1 MGFTTLAFVLIV
13 PLIVIAYY
21 ICPDRMRPVF
31 LLLISLLFGYSFLPG
46 VLLPLCII
54 SIVTYALGII
64 ISSRTRNKLLI
75 FITGIGIIVLLM
87 IFSRLNY
94 TFWPAI
100 GVSYYSLQAISYLT
114 DIYKGTLQAET
125 NLIYFSLYISF
136 FPRFLSG
143 PIERAGDF
151 LPQIREARKI
161 PSYEMLKRASV
172 IILWGYFEKL
182 VVADH
187 ASMIVTEIFDTY
199 QTQHG
204 YILIVGAVLYAI
216 QLYADFDG
224 YSNIALG
231 IAALF
236 GFQITKNFRRPYFAV
251 SISEFWHRW
260 HISLS
265 NWLRDYIY
273 ILLGGN
279 RKGKIRQYL
288 NLLITF
294 GISGIWHGSGM
305 KYLVW
310 GMLHAFYQ
318 IMGKILKPCR
328 NKIRNIFH
336 ITKNNFMIRIFQCL
350 GVFILV
356 DFAWVFF
363 RASSLHEALG
373 YLYYTVVNFIPDET
387 VNYNIMRL
395 NIDLSIYITLI
406 WGIITL
412 LTGDL
417 IRGKCGNVISVLSKL
432 NVIIRWG
439 IYLFIVGLIMCS
451 VLQRYGMD
459 TSGFLYA
466 QF

>member
-54 SIVTYALGII
+54 SIVTYALGIMLGRI
-64 ISSRTRNKLLI
+64 RNKKPVL
-75 FITGIGIIVLLM
+75 ITGIVLILLMM
-87 IFSRLNY
+87 IFSRSNY

-100 GVSYYSLQAISYLT
+100 GVSYYSLQAISYLA

-143 PIERAGDF
+143 PIERAEDF
-151 LPQIREARKI
+151 LPQIREVRKI

-236 GFQITKNFRRPYFAV
+236 GFQITNNFRRPYFAV

-273 ILLGGN
+273 IPLGGN

-310 GMLHAFYQ
+310 GILHAFYQ
-318 IMGKILKPCR
+318 IMGKVLKPCR
-328 NKIRNIFH
+328 NKIRNMFH
-336 ITKNNFMIRIFQCL
+336 ITENNFMIRTFQCL
-350 GVFILV
+350 GVFMLV
-356 DFAWVFF
+356 DFAWIFF

-373 YLYYTVVNFIPDET
+373 YLYYTVVNFIPDVA

-395 NIDLSIYITLI
+395 NIDTSIYITLI
-406 WGIITL
+406 SGIAIL
-412 LTGDL
+412 LAGDL
-417 IRGKCGNVISVLSKL
+417 LRGKCGSVIAVLSKQSI
-432 NVIIRWG
+432 VIRWG
-439 IYLFIVGLIMCS
+439 IYLLIVGLIMCS

>member
-31 LLLISLLFGYSFLPG
+31 LLLISLLFCYSFLPG

-54 SIVTYALGII
+54 SIVTYALGIMLGRI
-64 ISSRTRNKLLI
+64 RNKKPVLI
-75 FITGIGIIVLLM
+75 AGIVLILLMM
-87 IFSRLNY
+87 IFSRSNY

-100 GVSYYSLQAISYLT
+100 GVSYYSLQAISYLA

-125 NLIYFSLYISF
+125 NLLYFSLYISF

-151 LPQIREARKI
+151 LPQIREVRKI

-172 IILWGYFEKL
+172 ITLWGYFEKL

-273 ILLGGN
+273 IPLGGN

-328 NKIRNIFH
+328 NKIRNMFH
-336 ITKNNFMIRIFQCL
+336 ITENNFMIRTFQCL

-373 YLYYTVVNFIPDET
+373 YLYYTVVNFIPDVA

-395 NIDLSIYITLI
+395 NIDTSIYITLI
-406 WGIITL
+406 SGIAIL
-412 LTGDL
+412 LAGDL
-417 IRGKCGNVISVLSKL
+417 LREKCGSVIAVLSKQSI
-432 NVIIRWG
+432 VIRWG